1 EEKKDQGTG
10 NKEQGTRRPPC
21 VANAR
26 NTNEALEAQH
36 VVATGVNRIA
46 RFEYEHDVA
55 LAREEAASR
64 VDAEDGTLQFRRN
77 ELSVVVHVLVFV
89 IDDAVVVVIVRVP

>member
-1 EEKKDQGTG
+1 EKKDQGTG

-46 RFEYEHDVA
+46 RMMNDECGQPV
-55 LAREEAASR
+55 RAAGACSR
-64 VDAEDGTLQFRRN
+64 
-77 ELSVVVHVLVFV
+77 
-89 IDDAVVVVIVRVP
+89 